1 MKKTFKR
8 EHRYMV
14 LNLNLLSSEQ
24 IEQICKVVVTSK
36 PLPFVDCVVVEKDW
50 PEYEPTWQAIQTRVE
65 QESRPSNLDNLFNG
79 PGYFSG
85 KPVDTEENLE

>member
-14 LNLNLLSSEQ
+14 LKLDLLSSEQ
-24 IEQICKVVVTSK
+24 FEQIFKVAVTSK

-50 PEYEPTWQAIQTRVE
+50 PEYEPTWQAIQARVE
-65 QESRPSNLDNLFNG
+65 QESHPSNLDNLFNG